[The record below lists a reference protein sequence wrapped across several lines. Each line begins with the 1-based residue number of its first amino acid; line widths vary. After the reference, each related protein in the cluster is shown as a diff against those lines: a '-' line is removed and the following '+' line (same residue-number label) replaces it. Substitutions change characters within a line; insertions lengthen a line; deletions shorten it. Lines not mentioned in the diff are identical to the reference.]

1 MVCFFAA
8 PASADRTD
16 RTLHRRCARGYS
28 PERPVFQRFGVFA
41 LAIFHHRRQQ
51 HQAFA
56 FRLAQHVVDHLA
68 DGLRRQRHMVIR
80 AARLADAGEQQ
91 AQVVVDLGDG
101 ADRGSRVVRGGFLLD
116 GDRRRQTFN
125 MVDVRLFHQRQEL
138 ARIGGERFDV
148 AALPFGIQRI
158 ESQR

>member
-1 MVCFFAA
+1 MRHVVAHLEAIDHHFDGVFLLQLQLRRIGQIAHFTVDA
-8 PASADRTD
+8 RADIA
-16 RTLHRRCARGYS
+16 LGGQ
-28 PERPVFQRFGVFA
+28 VFQRFGVLA
-41 LAIFHHRRQQ
+41 LAVFHYWRQQ
-51 HQAFA
+51 HQALA
-56 FRLAQHVVDHLA
+56 FRLAQHVIDHLA

-101 ADRGSRVVRGGFLLD
+101 ADRGPRVVRGGFLLD

-138 ARIGGERFDV
+138 ARIGGE
-148 AALPFGIQRI
+148 
-158 ESQR
+158 